1 MEFPL
6 VISKYG
12 QAKQNLMITRHM
24 VAERDEEDDIRTP
37 HYEPYWTDNQG
48 NHAWEQ
54 SFHLSTDYQ
63 HLVFSH
69 LKRLSIF

>member
-37 HYEPYWTDNQG
+37 HYEPY
-48 NHAWEQ
+48 
-54 SFHLSTDYQ
+54 
-63 HLVFSH
+63 
-69 LKRLSIF
+69 